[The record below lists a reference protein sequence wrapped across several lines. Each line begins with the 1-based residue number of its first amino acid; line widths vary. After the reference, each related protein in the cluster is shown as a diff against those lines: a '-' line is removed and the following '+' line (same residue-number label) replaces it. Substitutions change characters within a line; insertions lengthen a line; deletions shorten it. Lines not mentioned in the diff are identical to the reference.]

1 MAKKIEKLKNKVNE
15 NSGSAKNKFK
25 AVNKGKA
32 KKDKISFFRRISNFV
47 KELKSELKKVV
58 WPSKKNV
65 VNATFVVIVAVLV
78 MTLFVVFA
86 DFLFRSILK
95 MLLKSL

>member
-1 MAKKIEKLKNKVNE
+1 MAKKIEKLKKKDEKGNLTK
-15 NSGSAKNKFK
+15 SKFK
-25 AVNKGKA
+25 AVGKVKA
-32 KKDKISFFRRISNFV
+32 KKNKVGFFRRVANFLR
-47 KELKSELKKVV
+47 ELKSELKKVV

-78 MTLFVVFA
+78 MTAFVVFA

-95 MLLKSL
+95 MLLRSL